1 MALNNKLVNSGIP
14 TVQPFTS
21 KPSYTLTDLRNDDEF
36 TVRSERYLKSL
47 GEGDNVEDM
56 FQYFRGSDLN
66 LYDTHKVYRQSKE
79 FTDEQKDDYIY
90 LKNKF
95 DNARVGGFK
104 EKLQLGVDAT
114 QELQP
119 TLQF

>member
-14 TVQPFTS
+14 TVQPLTS

-66 LYDTHKVYRQSKE
+66 LLMQ
-79 FTDEQKDDYIY
+79 
-90 LKNKF
+90 LK
-95 DNARVGGFK
+95 
-104 EKLQLGVDAT
+104 KLY
-114 QELQP
+114 P
-119 TLQF
+119 SLQF